1 MMEEIYTIKQV
12 AEKIQLQEKTV
23 REWLRTGKMKGVK
36 LGRIWRIRE
45 QDLIQ
50 FLEDRS
56 NKKNLD

>member
-1 MMEEIYTIKQV
+1 MEEIYTIKQV